1 MWQLINSFISARS
14 LFQEED
20 DSSKLTYSEVN
31 FSKRTFGSP
40 DGASS
45 GNTGEVIYSAPRVH
59 VSSDVR
65 DDSLYSSVA

>member
-1 MWQLINSFISARS
+1 MWKLINSLISACS
-14 LFQEED
+14 IFQEGD

-40 DGASS
+40 NGASS